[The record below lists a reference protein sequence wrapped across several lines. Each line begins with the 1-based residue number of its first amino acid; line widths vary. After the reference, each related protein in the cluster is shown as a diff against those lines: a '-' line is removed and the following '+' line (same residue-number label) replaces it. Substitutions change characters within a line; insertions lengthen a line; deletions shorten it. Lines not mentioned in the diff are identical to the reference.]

1 MGSPL
6 AVSASRW
13 STSAAGLLAPAYT
26 PIVWLGALGML
37 GPRLVVPVYWRPRLY
52 WLLALAFLSFHLA
65 HGALVVGRS
74 G

>member
-1 MGSPL
+1 MAPSYV
-6 AVSASRW
+6 ASASRW

-26 PIVWLGALGML
+26 SIVWLGALGTL
-37 GPRLVVPVYWRPRLY
+37 GPRLVVPVYWRPWLY